1 MYTNQLIISFVTI
14 GALYFL
20 MNMKPKKKGQMQ
32 SKQQSYNNN
41 YQGYQG
47 YQGYPTINNQPIFNT
62 PPNQQIPQ
70 NISSN
75 NNPINENF
83 SSYTNVSPEIKR
95 NDTKTAKI
103 ALAFLTIGMLYLLY
117 DQYS

>member
-20 MNMKPKKKGQMQ
+20 MNMKPKKKKQ
-32 SKQQSYNNN
+32 SKQQLYNNN
-41 YQGYQG
+41 YQG
-47 YQGYPTINNQPIFNT
+47 YQGYPTINNQPVFNT
-62 PPNQQIPQ
+62 PNQQIPQ

-75 NNPINENF
+75 NNPVNKSF
-83 SSYTNVSPEIKR
+83 SSYTNVSPEIKK

-103 ALAFLTIGMLYLLY
+103 AFAFLTIGILYLLY